1 MEDEL
6 LVGLNDYKILDRKH
20 PVAYTRDI
28 SSCIVALIHRK
39 KNSALLHIESYDGS
53 IEIGHFID
61 LLENQK
67 DNPVMKVEIFK
78 GYHTSSGNL
87 SVIKFILHRLNI
99 DYEEYFVFR
108 NGSNETS
115 VGYNY
120 LTEEHLIA
128 RMDKG
133 TPILRVR
140 KPKNK

>member
-6 LVGLNDYKILDRKH
+6 LVGLNDYKILDKKH

-28 SSCIVALIHRK
+28 STCIVVLIHRLK
-39 KNSALLHIESYDGS
+39 SSALLNIESYKDS

-61 LLENQK
+61 LLEKQK
-67 DNPVMKVEIFK
+67 DNPIVKVEIFK
-78 GYHTSSGNL
+78 GYHTNMGNL
-87 SVIKFILHRLNI
+87 SVIKFILHRLNL
-99 DYEEYFVFR
+99 DYDEYFVFR

-115 VGYNY
+115 LGYNY
-120 LTEEHLIA
+120 LTQEHLMA

-133 TPILRVR
+133 NPILRVR